1 MASADDV
8 GMLGSANGQELL
20 ENLIKEGLTPSGQDT
35 DPSRYRKL
43 VQVLFENCIL
53 KPISRDVPRNQQQ
66 TQYTLTILQRQTN
79 LHPGLLHDLLED
91 APFYQWLLPKLIH
104 AAVNAKDEQ
113 LYNEILTSTT
123 IVLHAVGRDVH
134 DDESVWA
141 KGPRRL
147 NAVLSHLAGACKD
160 IISNRRP
167 IVFREN
173 ELPPN
178 APTLIFI
185 LTVLVGTRAPHTDAI
200 LSESY
205 SMLSQATRFAYT
217 PILQIRYVRAVSDV
231 VDRLQCIALISAC
244 KFVSDLPTLKD
255 REWTDALLSFF
266 NAVCYG
272 DESVRYELWWSLYRQ
287 AKHLD
292 VTGQI
297 DFAKACYLL
306 TPITPRLDLGT
317 ILTYVDQDLRKKW
330 KAQVSQDSDKSAM
343 LQRLLMQQGAFITKK
358 RKRSEEG
365 IAAATIVKEIYPNFE
380 PTGEDLLPALLAL
393 EDPQPLGSALSKVVC
408 AVANCKLHH
417 CQPFPRS
424 LPEEYLDIWV
434 KCSRAELPSMR
445 SLCRIIDHTPP
456 LATATGLQLSH
467 RQAIFE
473 IVIQGLHSMERS
485 TRLMAGRAFSLLF
498 ACQSEHPDRKVAERN
513 RQRYISKLG
522 PLLASSTVTRETAV
536 QLLGDLG
543 RQAEGESLCCI
554 LQHLISQLGS
564 GSSPVRSLAYTE
576 LLALSKHHGK
586 TPYTLLSPFLKPI
599 SILLAD
605 NLVRSPDM
613 VGETMDFIN
622 MTRQNFLETTLPHTL
637 PALVLAQN
645 SQALGL
651 VASVVK
657 QRLGV
662 LIMDQIAPILAR
674 VFLDVSRTD
683 ASLHFLVTKIQ
694 SMTSANVKAPPVI
707 SATSLMTA
715 CIVDLLVMLIV
726 ELGDDDKLKRDAAR
740 KALEKAQSRQG
751 NKEDLG
757 AYLKPHMLGVISQL
771 NDMLHDILGKKT
783 VDSKRKI
790 IRSLGRL
797 IRLVGDSM
805 ASFSPQIMASLQS
818 TLGIKELR
826 EETLKTWSLFIT
838 TLRFAD
844 VGPFVGRTTGALVA
858 GWHAF
863 DAKERGIAAQIINDI
878 AGNAKH
884 LSQFVDEIVGM
895 DDIPE
900 LTAAAAIL
908 TSQRRRTNI
917 RDYIIKIL
925 DRADSKNVAIATAS
939 LRELRL
945 LLLSRQPAIEA
956 LVRGDSFDPTMA
968 RVMSSLLSATTR
980 DGDNQALRDV
990 GYECMGIVGALD
1002 PDRLGLRAD
1011 AGTMTLEHNFT
1022 EQEESI
1028 NFALHLIRDLLVDAF
1043 RATND
1048 TKHQTHLAYA
1058 IQELLKYCGFTP
1070 KVVLSTDKNSRIK
1083 AKWQS
1088 LPKDQLETLTPLLES
1103 RFSISDSA
1111 VKTYS
1116 HPIYTEAPTYRE
1128 WLQRWTTDL
1137 IGKVMSMSG
1146 DDRGIRDSKT
1156 IFGAFR
1162 GVLRNQDVTVAHHI
1176 LPHLVLNVLLSG
1188 MPTYRDEICL
1198 EINVVLQDQVNP
1210 TGSLDKR
1217 TLSAQ
1222 VIFDLMDHLSKWLML
1237 FRANRT
1243 DRGSHTKII
1252 ESVLSGVETEL
1263 MANAALQS
1271 KAYARSLRS
1280 FEQRVVQLRHDNRDN
1295 SDLQAY
1301 FERLHQIYA
1310 ELDEPDGM
1318 EGVSAFV
1325 ISPSLEH
1332 QIREHESTGRWTS
1345 AQSCWEVRL
1354 QQSPDDVNLHVGLLK
1369 CLRNLGHY
1377 DTLRTHIRGVLS
1389 RHSDW
1394 STELASFEAEAAWI
1408 IGDWDTV
1415 RQIGNNGPP
1424 VGQALLAL
1432 HEHRNLESVLL
1443 STRRDLGSGITSKQ
1457 YGSVYE
1463 PLLQLHLLREIEM
1476 IHGTKRTIEATPIG
1490 PNRNALVRNA
1500 TQGLTSS
1507 LDSRFAFTSPAFRV
1521 REAILSI
1528 RRTAYGLINTPLL
1541 NDTIGDTW
1549 ILSSKIARKAGYEQ
1563 TAYSAVLQAKE
1574 ADAPF
1579 AFIQQAKLLRSH
1591 GGVYKALTDV
1601 DNALK
1606 PLLKDRG
1613 MDVIDLAGGEGSE
1626 VRDFDQDRKLAKAV
1640 LLVARWSNETDRFER
1655 NQIIE
1660 RYQEAINRSPNV
1672 ESPYYHLGHYY
1683 DSMSGTPE
1691 QMAIFHYH
1699 TCHYYCLAL
1708 RHGVKYIYQTMPR
1721 MLTLWLDLGEVKDE
1735 AGNAR
1740 LNRITQ
1746 VLNKARRDLP
1756 AYQFLTA
1763 FPQIVSRIVHPNEA
1777 VASVLKKI
1785 MATVIS
1791 RYPQQALWPAVG
1803 AMQSKRPERR
1813 KVANEVTTRASSHD
1827 PTVAL
1832 LIRDAINMSSVLLQF
1847 TDDKVDDK
1855 KRTMSIDSNFA
1866 YVNSALPT
1874 RMILPLQDA
1883 LTCVLPTTADT
1894 VLSHNPFPTKPIE
1907 IAGFDDRVD
1916 VMPSLQKPKKL
1927 VFIGSDGKKYPFLC
1941 KPHDDLRKDARLMD
1955 LNSMINKLLK
1965 SATESRRRQL
1975 YIRTYAVMPLNE
1987 ECGLLEWVANTYAL
2001 KGILEKG
2008 YARYSK
2014 KIYTNDIHA
2023 LTENARKQGGKD
2035 NLEPLVQVFKKHI
2048 LPKYTPTVFHEW
2060 FLTTWPEPSA
2070 WLASRMAYGRTLAV
2084 MSMIGYVLGL
2094 GDRHGEN
2101 ILFDGLSGDTVHV
2114 DLNCLFD
2121 KGKTFE
2127 IPERVPFRLTQNM
2140 VDALGVTG
2148 VEGVFRKAAE
2158 ITMDILRSNSD
2169 SLMSVLEAFVHDPLI
2184 EWMRSGRSKSDR
2196 DVKASADKN
2205 MKPIKAK
2212 LRGIMEEGTVVSVP
2226 SQVEVLIKQA
2236 TSPAN
2241 LAAMYV
2247 GWASWL

>member
-1 MASADDV
+1 MASTEDL

-53 KPISRDVPRNQQQ
+53 KPITRDLPRNSQQ
-66 TQYTLTILQRQTN
+66 THYTLTILQRQTS
-79 LHPGLLHDLLED
+79 LHPGLLYDLVD
-91 APFYQWLLPKLIH
+91 GVPFYQWLIPKLVH
-104 AAVNAKDEQ
+104 AAVRARDED
-113 LYNEILTSTT
+113 LYNDITAATT
-123 IVLHAVGRDVH
+123 KVLQAIGRDVQ
-134 DDESVWA
+134 DDETSWA
-141 KGPRRL
+141 KGSRRTI
-147 NAVLSHLAGACKD
+147 AVLGHLACACK
-160 IISNRRP
+160 
-167 IVFREN
+167 V
-173 ELPPN
+173 
-178 APTLIFI
+178 
-185 LTVLVGTRAPHTDAI
+185 
-200 LSESY
+200 
-205 SMLSQATRFAYT
+205 
-217 PILQIRYVRAVSDV
+217 QIRYIRVISEVLDY
-231 VDRLQCIALISAC
+231 LECIALTNACNFISTIPRS
-244 KFVSDLPTLKD
+244 VET
-255 REWTDALLSFF
+255 EWEPAMLTFF
-266 NAVCYG
+266 NSLGQSDDAIRHEV
-272 DESVRYELWWSLYRQ
+272 WWSVCQ
-287 AKHLD
+287 QSKHFD
-292 VTGQI
+292 MHNPV

-306 TPITPRLDLGT
+306 TPIPPRLEFDT
-317 ILTYVDQDLRKKW
+317 INTYVDGELRGKW
-330 KAQVSQDSDKSAM
+330 KDQVSQDPDKSAVM
-343 LQRLLMQQGAFITKK
+343 RRTLRRQEDAVVSRK
-358 RKRSEEG
+358 RKRSENEV
-365 IAAATIVKEIYPNFE
+365 AALTVVREILPDIKLVDE
-380 PTGEDLLPALLAL
+380 LVPALLKL
-393 EDPQPLGSALSKVVC
+393 EIVC
-408 AVANCKLHH
+408 AEADCTLH
-417 CQPFPRS
+417 CEPFSRL
-424 LPEEYLDIWV
+424 LPEDYLDVWV
-434 KCSRAELPSMR
+434 KSSRVDVPSMR
-445 SLCRIIDHTPP
+445 SLCCIIDHTLPQ
-456 LATATGLQLSH
+456 TIATGLQLSK
-467 RQAIFE
+467 RQ
-473 IVIQGLHSMERS
+473 VILDKVSQGLHSSERPL
-485 TRLMAGRAFSLLF
+485 RLSAGRALSLLF
-498 ACQSEHPDRKVAERN
+498 ACQSDHPDRKVAERN
-513 RQRYISKLG
+513 RQLYISKLY
-522 PLLASSTVTRETAV
+522 PLLESSTVIRETCV
-536 QLLGDLG
+536 LLLGDLG
-543 RQAEGESLCCI
+543 RQAQGEPLCSV
-554 LQHLISQLGS
+554 LQCLITQLGS
-564 GSSPVRSLAYTE
+564 GLSPVRSLAYTE
-576 LLALSKHHGK
+576 
-586 TPYTLLSPFLKPI
+586 
-599 SILLAD
+599 
-605 NLVRSPDM
+605 
-613 VGETMDFIN
+613 
-622 MTRQNFLETTLPHTL
+622 NFLETTLHHTL

-645 SQALGL
+645 YQALGL
-651 VASVVK
+651 IASVVK

-662 LIMDQIAPILAR
+662 LIMDHIAPILAR

-683 ASLHFLVTKIQ
+683 MSLNFLVTKIQ
-694 SMTSANVKAPPVI
+694 SMTNPSAKAQPVI
-707 SATSLMTA
+707 SAASLMTA

-726 ELGDDDKLKRDAAR
+726 ELGDDDRAKREAAR
-740 KALEKAQSRQG
+740 SALEKAQHRQG
-751 NKEDLG
+751 NREDLG

-805 ASFSPQIMASLQS
+805 ASFSPQ
-818 TLGIKELR
+818 ELR

-858 GWHAF
+858 SWQAF
-863 DAKERGIAAQIINDI
+863 DAKERGIATQIINDI
-878 AGNAKH
+878 AENAKH

-895 DDIPE
+895 DGIPE
-900 LTAAAAIL
+900 LAAAAATL
-908 TSQRRRTNI
+908 TSQRKRSNV
-917 RDYIIKIL
+917 RDYILKIL

-956 LVRGDSFDPTMA
+956 LVRGDTFDSTMA

-980 DGDNQALRDV
+980 DGENVELRDV

-1022 EQEESI
+1022 EQEESV

-1058 IQELLKYCGFTP
+1058 IQELLRYCGFTP

-1083 AKWQS
+1083 VKWQS

-1103 RFSISDSA
+1103 RFSISDS
-1111 VKTYS
+1111 VIKTYP

-1137 IGKVMSMSG
+1137 IGKVTSMSG

-1210 TGSLDKR
+1210 TGGSADKR

-1222 VIFDLMDHLSKWLML
+1222 VIFELMDHLSKWLML
-1237 FRANRT
+1237 FRANKT
-1243 DRGSHTKII
+1243 DRGSHTKIV

-1280 FEQRVVQLRHDNRDN
+1280 FEQRIMQLRHDHREN

-1354 QQSPDDVNLHVGLLK
+1354 QQSPDDVSLHVGLLK
-1369 CLRNLGHY
+1369 CLGNLGHY

-1389 RHSDW
+1389 RHPEW
-1394 STELASFEAEAAWI
+1394 SADLSSFEAEAAWI
-1408 IGDWDTV
+1408 IGDWNTV
-1415 RQIGNNGPP
+1415 KLIGKLGPP

-1432 HEHRNLESVLL
+1432 HEHRDPEAILL
-1443 STRRDLGSGITSKQ
+1443 QTRRALGSGITSKQ

-1476 IHGTKRTIEATPIG
+1476 IHATKKGIDATPLG
-1490 PNRNALVRNA
+1490 PNRHALIQSA
-1500 TQGLTSS
+1500 TQGLTAS
-1507 LDSRFAFTSPAFRV
+1507 LDARFAFTSPAFRV

-1528 RRTAYGLINTPLL
+1528 RRTAYGLINTPQLKIA
-1541 NDTIGDTW
+1541 IGDTW

-1579 AFIQQAKLLRSH
+1579 AFIQQAKLLRAH
-1591 GGVYKALTDV
+1591 GGVYKALTDM

-1606 PLLKDRG
+1606 PLLKEKRA
-1613 MDVIDLAGGEGSE
+1613 DVIDMTGIDDSGPK
-1626 VRDFDQDRKLAKAV
+1626 DFAQDP
-1640 LLVARWSNETDRFER
+1640 RWANETDRFER

-1660 RYQEAINRSPNV
+1660 RYQEAISRSQNV

-1683 DSMSGTPE
+1683 DSMLGTSD
-1691 QMAIFHYH
+1691 QMAIFHFH

-1721 MLTLWLDLGEVKDE
+1721 MLTLWLDLGEVKH
-1735 AGNAR
+1735 AANPTQIQ

-1746 VLNKARRDLP
+1746 LLNKARRELP
-1756 AYQFLTA
+1756 AY
-1763 FPQIVSRIVHPNEA
+1763 QIVSRIVHPHKE
-1777 VASVLKKI
+1777 VAAVLKKI

-1803 AMQSKRPERR
+1803 AMQSKRSERR
-1813 KVANEVTTRASSHD
+1813 TAAHEVTARASG
-1827 PTVAL
+1827 
-1832 LIRDAINMSSVLLQF
+1832 F

-1855 KRTMSIDSNFA
+1855 KRTMSIESNFA
-1866 YVNSALPT
+1866 YVRTALPT

-1883 LTCVLPTTADT
+1883 LTCALPTTADT
-1894 VLSHNPFPTKPIE
+1894 VLSHNPFPTTPVE

-1927 VFIGSDGKKYPFLC
+1927 VFIGSDGRKYPFLC

-1975 YIRTYAVMPLNE
+1975 
-1987 ECGLLEWVANTYAL
+1987 CEWGN
-2001 KGILEKG
+2001 
-2008 YARYSK
+2008 R
-2014 KIYTNDIHA
+2014 
-2023 LTENARKQGGKD
+2023 
-2035 NLEPLVQVFKKHI
+2035 
-2048 LPKYTPTVFHEW
+2048 
-2060 FLTTWPEPSA
+2060 
-2070 WLASRMAYGRTLAV
+2070 
-2084 MSMIGYVLGL
+2084 
-2094 GDRHGEN
+2094 
-2101 ILFDGLSGDTVHV
+2101 
-2114 DLNCLFD
+2114 
-2121 KGKTFE
+2121 
-2127 IPERVPFRLTQNM
+2127 
-2140 VDALGVTG
+2140 
-2148 VEGVFRKAAE
+2148 
-2158 ITMDILRSNSD
+2158 
-2169 SLMSVLEAFVHDPLI
+2169 
-2184 EWMRSGRSKSDR
+2184 
-2196 DVKASADKN
+2196 
-2205 MKPIKAK
+2205 
-2212 LRGIMEEGTVVSVP
+2212 
-2226 SQVEVLIKQA
+2226 
-2236 TSPAN
+2236 
-2241 LAAMYV
+2241 
-2247 GWASWL
+2247 